1 VFSGLLNYAKAYSV
15 PFSAEDRPGP
25 HEAVTRRSV
34 EEEREGY
41 RARGTK
47 VAGAVTTKVFPD
59 GNGGLAA
66 RSPGRLGNRTLKA
79 SWILAPRILA
89 WLCASFCW
97 AQSPANIRAPL
108 GVYVKVDVQD
118 AIDGY
123 NGPAGQLHS
132 YLQGLYA
139 SLLADPAISGLTIGA
154 EWAKLQPS
162 AGTSSSSFDWAD
174 LDDAFDAATAA
185 HKPVQLII
193 TPGTDM
199 PTWLVNEIPSCDPLF
214 TSGSA
219 PANCG
224 TVTFVGYPEVQ
235 RAGQTMFPLP
245 WNTVY
250 QAAWDAFLM
259 QLNARYGS
267 NPAFVGIAIAGP
279 VGASDEMIFPTSANT
294 SAAQPSGLA
303 VDATWAALIQ
313 HSFPSNSAYQNT
325 DQVFI
330 DAWKQAI
337 DAYESIFSGVTL
349 FIGADAGDD
358 FPNFSQ
364 TVTPHADNTLFAV
377 DCSNSPKTEIMSCE
391 AKTEVLSY
399 FVTVTGLNG
408 KGTQVGGMTASSAV
422 TFGNIGVQGVKVLT
436 ALSPPPSPP
445 FIGGAEFDFPVSGSS
460 LQGEGCPDPSGNC
473 PGLSVVEGA
482 YNVMTVFFT
491 GTPAAA
497 FYGGTVGT
505 APIQYLEVS
514 YLDLQYALSNAC
526 PATPSPTLGYM
537 SLQDLYVRAS
547 RDIFAMANLVT
558 ALPASTCSKTAPPPA
573 ITLVANAE
581 GASPTIAPNT
591 WVEIKGSN
599 LAQPG
604 DTRIWQGSDFV
615 ANTMPTKL
623 DTVSATVNGKPAFV
637 YYISPLQVNILT
649 PPDALSGPAQ
659 VEVTNNG
666 VTSAAFTAP
675 TQSLSPS
682 FFVFNGGPYIAATHL
697 NGSLIGPA
705 TLYPGASTP
714 AKPGETI
721 VLYANGFGSTNV
733 PVQSGSVS
741 QSGTLSPLPAVKIGG
756 VAATVQ
762 FAGLVVPG
770 EFQFNVTIPAAL
782 GNGDQTITAT
792 YGGVST
798 QSGALITLHN

>member
-1 VFSGLLNYAKAYSV
+1 MSRSRSFSSAYWT
-15 PFSAEDRPGP
+15 FA
-25 HEAVTRRSV
+25 
-34 EEEREGY
+34 
-41 RARGTK
+41 
-47 VAGAVTTKVFPD
+47 
-59 GNGGLAA
+59 L
-66 RSPGRLGNRTLKA
+66 
-79 SWILAPRILA
+79 
-89 WLCASFCW
+89 LCASLSW
-97 AQSPANIRAPL
+97 AQSMPNIRAPL
-108 GVYVKVDVQD
+108 GVYVKVNVQD
-118 AIDGY
+118 AINGY

-132 YLQGLYA
+132 YLQGLYT
-139 SLLADPAISGLTIGA
+139 SLLADPAISGLAMGV

-162 AGTSSSSFDWAD
+162 AGTSASSFDWTD
-174 LDDAFDAATAA
+174 LDDAFAAAAVA

-199 PTWLVNEIPSCDPLF
+199 PTWLVNQIPSCDPLF

-235 RAGQTMFPLP
+235 RAIQTVFPLP

-250 QAAWDAFLM
+250 QAAWDTFLM
-259 QLNARYGS
+259 QLNAKYGS
-267 NPAFVGIAIAGP
+267 NPLFVAIAIAGP

-294 SAAQPSGLA
+294 TVAQPSGLA

-325 DQVFI
+325 DQAFI
-330 DAWKQAI
+330 DDWKQAI
-337 DAYESIFSGVTL
+337 DAYESIFTGVTL

-391 AKTEVLSY
+391 AKTEILSY
-399 FVTVTGLNG
+399 FVTVSGLNG
-408 KGTQVGGMTASSAV
+408 KGTQVGGMTASSPA
-422 TFGNIGVQGVKVLT
+422 TIGYIGVQGVKVLT
-436 ALSPPPSPP
+436 GLTPAPSPP

-460 LQGEGCPDPSGNC
+460 LQEEGCPDPSGNC
-473 PGLSVVEGA
+473 PGLTVEEGA

-497 FYGGTVGT
+497 FYGGTVGA

-514 YLDLQYALSNAC
+514 YVDLQYALAKPC
-526 PATPSPTLGYM
+526 PATPSPSLGYM
-537 SLQDLYVRAS
+537 SLQDLYARAS
-547 RDIFAMANLVT
+547 RDIFAMANQVM
-558 ALPASTCSKTAPPPA
+558 ALPASTCSKTPPPPA

-581 GASPTIAPNT
+581 GETPTIAPNT

-599 LAQPG
+599 LAAPG
-604 DTRIWQGSDFV
+604 DSRIWQGSDFV
-615 ANTMPTKL
+615 GNSMPTRL
-623 DTVSATVNGKPAFV
+623 DNVSATVNGKPAFV
-637 YYISPLQVNILT
+637 YYISPMQVNILT

-659 VEVTNNG
+659 VEVTYNG
-666 VTSAAFTAP
+666 ATSAAFTAP
-675 TQSLSPS
+675 AQSISPS
-682 FFVFNGGPYIAATHL
+682 FFVFNGGPYVAATHS

-705 TLYPGASTP
+705 TLYPDASTP

-741 QSGTLSPLPAVKIGG
+741 QSGMLSPLPAVKIGG
-756 VAATVQ
+756 ITATVQ
-762 FAGLVVPG
+762 FAGLVAPG
-770 EFQFNVTIPAAL
+770 EFQFNVVVPASL
-782 GNGDQTITAT
+782 SNGDQSITAT
-792 YGGVST
+792 SGGGST
-798 QSGALITLHN
+798 QSGTLVTIHN

>member
-1 VFSGLLNYAKAYSV
+1 V
-15 PFSAEDRPGP
+15 PLSAEDRLGP
-25 HEAVTRRSV
+25 SETLSPRSA
-34 EEEREGY
+34 EGERKGY
-41 RARGTK
+41 RAKGTK
-47 VAGAVTTKVFPD
+47 LDRAVTTKVFPD
-59 GNGGLAA
+59 RNGGLAA
-66 RSPGRLGNRTLKA
+66 WSPSGFGNRILNA
-79 SWILAPRILA
+79 SWILIS
-89 WLCASFCW
+89 LCASLSW

-123 NGPAGQLHS
+123 NGPASQLHS

-235 RAGQTMFPLP
+235 RAIQTVFPLP
-245 WNTVY
+245 WNAVY

-267 NPAFVGIAIAGP
+267 NPAFVAIAIAGP
-279 VGASDEMIFPTSANT
+279 VGASDEMIFPTSVNT
-294 SAAQPSGLA
+294 TAAQPSGLA

-313 HSFPSNSAYQNT
+313 HSFPSNGAYQNT
-325 DQVFI
+325 DQAFI

-514 YLDLQYALSNAC
+514 YLDLQYALANAC
-526 PATPSPTLGYM
+526 PATPSPTLGYI
-537 SLQDLYVRAS
+537 SLQDLYARAS
-547 RDIFAMANLVT
+547 RDIFAMANQVT
-558 ALPASTCSKTAPPPA
+558 ALPASTCSKTAPSPA
-573 ITLVANAE
+573 IAIVANAE

>member
-1 VFSGLLNYAKAYSV
+1 MIMPLSV
-15 PFSAEDRPGP
+15 GDRI
-25 HEAVTRRSV
+25 A
-34 EEEREGY
+34 
-41 RARGTK
+41 
-47 VAGAVTTKVFPD
+47 TTKSSARLAREKSKLYLGEDTKLD
-59 GNGGLAA
+59 GTVAIQVRWRSRMSTGQMFSCARWALA
-66 RSPGRLGNRTLKA
+66 L
-79 SWILAPRILA
+79 
-89 WLCASFCW
+89 LCASLFGT
-97 AQSPANIRAPL
+97 ASSAGARAPL

-123 NGPAGQLHS
+123 NGPASQLHS
-132 YLQGLYA
+132 YLQNLYET
-139 SLLADPAISGLTIGA
+139 LLADPAISGLTIGA
-154 EWAKLQPS
+154 DWAKLQPS
-162 AGTSSSSFDWAD
+162 AGTNSSSFDWSD

-185 HKPVQLII
+185 HKPLQLII
-193 TPGTDM
+193 TPGSDM
-199 PTWLVNEIPSCDPLF
+199 PTWLVNQIPSCDPLF

-224 TVTFVGYPEVQ
+224 TVTFVGYPEEQ
-235 RAGQTMFPLP
+235 RAIQTVFPLP

-267 NPAFVGIAIAGP
+267 NPAFVAIAIAGP

-325 DQVFI
+325 DQAFI

-391 AKTEVLSY
+391 AKTEILSY

-422 TFGNIGVQGVKVLT
+422 TIGNIGVQGVKVLT
-436 ALSPPPSPP
+436 ALSPAPSPP
-445 FIGGAEFDFPVSGSS
+445 FIGGAEFDFPVSGPD

-473 PGLSVVEGA
+473 PGLSVAEGA
-482 YNVMTVFFT
+482 YNVMAVFFT

-514 YLDLQYALSNAC
+514 YLDLQYALANAC
-526 PATPSPTLGYM
+526 PATPSPALGYM
-537 SLQDLYVRAS
+537 SLQDLYARAS
-547 RDIFAMANLVT
+547 RDIFAMANQT
-558 ALPASTCSKTAPPPA
+558 MTLPAPTCSKSAPAPA
-573 ITLVANAE
+573 ISLVANAE
-581 GASPTIAPNT
+581 GETPTIAPNT

-599 LAQPG
+599 LAAPG
-604 DTRIWQGSDFV
+604 DSRIWQGSDFV
-615 ANTMPTKL
+615 ANSMPTSL
-623 DTVSATVNGKPAFV
+623 DKVSATVNGKPAFV

-659 VEVTNNG
+659 VEVSYNG
-666 VTSAAFTAP
+666 ATSAAFTAP
-675 TQSLSPS
+675 AQSISPS
-682 FFVFNGGPYIAATHL
+682 FFVFNGGPYVAATHA

-741 QSGTLSPLPAVKIGG
+741 QSGMLSPLPVVKIGG

-762 FAGLVVPG
+762 FAGLVAPG
-770 EFQFNVTIPAAL
+770 EFQFNVVVPASL
-782 GNGDQTITAT
+782 NNGDQSVTAT
-792 YGGVST
+792 SGGGST
-798 QSGALITLHN
+798 QSGTMVTIHN

>member
-1 VFSGLLNYAKAYSV
+1 MARHRTISYACLN
-15 PFSAEDRPGP
+15 
-25 HEAVTRRSV
+25 
-34 EEEREGY
+34 
-41 RARGTK
+41 
-47 VAGAVTTKVFPD
+47 
-59 GNGGLAA
+59 AA
-66 RSPGRLGNRTLKA
+66 LF
-79 SWILAPRILA
+79 
-89 WLCASFCW
+89 CASN
-97 AQSPANIRAPL
+97 SPIATAASIRAPL

-118 AIDGY
+118 AINGY
-123 NGPAGQLHS
+123 NGPASQLHS

-139 SLLADPAISGLTIGA
+139 SLLSDPAISGLTIGA
-154 EWAKLQPS
+154 DWAKLQPS
-162 AGTSSSSFDWAD
+162 AGTSSSSFDWTD
-174 LDDAFDAATAA
+174 LDDAFDAAAVA

-235 RAGQTMFPLP
+235 RADQTMFPLP

-250 QAAWDAFLM
+250 QAAWDAFLV

-267 NPAFVGIAIAGP
+267 NAALVAIAVAGP

-303 VDATWAALIQ
+303 IDAMWAALIQ

-399 FVTVTGLNG
+399 FVTVTGSNG

-422 TFGNIGVQGVKVLT
+422 TIGNIGVQGVKVLT
-436 ALSPPPSPP
+436 DLSPPPSPP
-445 FIGGAEFDFPVSGSS
+445 FIGGAEFDFPVSGAD
-460 LQGEGCPDPSGNC
+460 LEGEGCPDPSGNC
-473 PGLSVVEGA
+473 QGLSVAEGA

-537 SLQDLYVRAS
+537 SLQDLYARAS
-547 RDIFAMANLVT
+547 RDIFAMAAQT
-558 ALPASTCSKTAPPPA
+558 MTLPAPTCSKSAPAPA

-581 GASPTIAPNT
+581 GETPAIAPNT
-591 WVEIKGSN
+591 WVEVKGSN
-599 LAQPG
+599 LAAPG
-604 DTRIWQGSDFV
+604 DSRIWQGSDFV
-615 ANTMPTKL
+615 GNSMPTQL
-623 DTVSATVNGKPAFV
+623 DNVSATVNGKPAFV

-649 PPDALSGPAQ
+649 PPDALSSQAQ
-659 VEVTNNG
+659 VVVTYNG
-666 VTSAAFTAP
+666 ATSAAFTAP
-675 TQSLSPS
+675 AQSISPS
-682 FFVFNGGPYIAATHL
+682 FFVFNGGPYVAATHL

-741 QSGTLSPLPAVKIGG
+741 QSGMLSPLPVVKIGG

-762 FAGLVVPG
+762 FAGLVAPG
-770 EFQFNVTIPAAL
+770 EFQFNVVVPASL
-782 GNGDQTITAT
+782 NNGDQSITAIS
-792 YGGVST
+792 GGGST
-798 QSGALITLHN
+798 QSGTLVTIHD

>member
-1 VFSGLLNYAKAYSV
+1 M
-15 PFSAEDRPGP
+15 
-25 HEAVTRRSV
+25 
-34 EEEREGY
+34 
-41 RARGTK
+41 
-47 VAGAVTTKVFPD
+47 
-59 GNGGLAA
+59 LA
-66 RSPGRLGNRTLKA
+66 L
-79 SWILAPRILA
+79 
-89 WLCASFCW
+89 LCAGLSW

-123 NGPAGQLHS
+123 NGPASQLHS

-154 EWAKLQPS
+154 NWAKLQPT
-162 AGTSSSSFDWAD
+162 AGTSASSFDWSD
-174 LDDAFDAATAA
+174 LDDAFDAAAVA

-193 TPGTDM
+193 TPGADM
-199 PTWLVNEIPSCDPLF
+199 PTWLVNQIPSCDPLF

-267 NPAFVGIAIAGP
+267 NPAFVAIAIAGP

-294 SAAQPSGLA
+294 TAAQPSGLA

-399 FVTVTGLNG
+399 LVTVTGSNG
-408 KGTQVGGMTASSAV
+408 KGTQVGGMTASSPV
-422 TFGNIGVQGVKVLT
+422 TIGNIGVQGVKVLT
-436 ALSPPPSPP
+436 ALSPTPSPP
-445 FIGGAEFDFPVSGSS
+445 FVGGAEFDIPVSGAD
-460 LQGEGCPDPSGNC
+460 LQQEGCPAPSGNC
-473 PGLSVVEGA
+473 PGLSVEEGA

-491 GTPAAA
+491 GTPPAAY
-497 FYGGTVGT
+497 YGGTVGAAT
-505 APIQYLEVS
+505 IQYLEVS
-514 YLDLQYALSNAC
+514 YLDVQYALANPC
-526 PATPSPTLGYM
+526 PAAPSPILGNI
-537 SLQDLYVRAS
+537 SLQDLYARAS
-547 RDIFAMANLVT
+547 RDLFAMANQPSSLAAPT
-558 ALPASTCSKTAPPPA
+558 CLKSAPAPGIS
-573 ITLVANAE
+573 LVANAE
-581 GASPTIAPNT
+581 GEAPTIAPNT
-591 WVEIKGSN
+591 WVEIKGGN
-599 LAQPG
+599 LAPVGYSSPACAPG
-604 DTRIWQGSDFV
+604 YCWQTSDFV
-615 ANTMPTKL
+615 GNKMPTQL
-623 DTVSATVNGKPAFV
+623 DQVSATVNGKSAYV
-637 YYISPLQVNILT
+637 YYISPTQLNILT
-649 PPDALSGPAQ
+649 PPDAMSGAVQ
-659 VEVTNNG
+659 VVVTNNG
-666 VTSAAFTAP
+666 SVGAAFTAQA
-675 TQSLSPS
+675 QSLAPS
-682 FFVFNGGPYIAATHL
+682 FFVFNGGPYVAATHV
-697 NGSLIGPA
+697 NGSLCTAPVSGACLVGPT
-705 TLYPGASTP
+705 TLYPSSSAP
-714 AKPGETI
+714 AQPNEI
-721 VLYANGFGSTNV
+721 VVLYANGFGATNV
-733 PVQSGSVS
+733 PVQSGSVT
-741 QSGTLSPLPAVKIGG
+741 QSGTLSPLPVIKIGG
-756 VAATVQ
+756 ITATVQ
-762 FAGLVVPG
+762 FAGLSAVG
-770 EFQFNVTIPAAL
+770 EFQFNVVVPANTP
-782 GNGDQTITAT
+782 NGDQPITAT
-792 YGGVST
+792 YGGST
-798 QSGALITLHN
+798 TQAGTLITIQDSLIPIQH

>member
-1 VFSGLLNYAKAYSV
+1 
-15 PFSAEDRPGP
+15 
-25 HEAVTRRSV
+25 VTS
-34 EEEREGY
+34 
-41 RARGTK
+41 K
-47 VAGAVTTKVFPD
+47 LFPC
-59 GNGGLAA
+59 
-66 RSPGRLGNRTLKA
+66 
-79 SWILAPRILA
+79 ILAS
-89 WLCASFCW
+89 LCACLSW
-97 AQSPANIRAPL
+97 AQSPASIRAPL

-123 NGPAGQLHS
+123 NGPASQLHS

-139 SLLADPAISGLTIGA
+139 SLLADPAISGLAIGA
-154 EWAKLQPS
+154 DWAKHQPS
-162 AGTSSSSFDWAD
+162 AGTSPSSFSWAD
-174 LDDAFDAATAA
+174 LDDAFDAAAVA

-193 TPGTDM
+193 TPGANM
-199 PTWLVNEIPSCDPLF
+199 PTWLVNQIPSCDPLF

-235 RAGQTMFPLP
+235 RAEQTMFPLP
-245 WNTVY
+245 WNAVY

-267 NPAFVGIAIAGP
+267 NPLFVAIAIAGP
-279 VGASDEMIFPTSANT
+279 VGASDEMIFPTSVNT
-294 SAAQPSGLA
+294 TVAQPSGLS

-337 DAYESIFSGVTL
+337 DAYESIFAGVTL

-364 TVTPHADNTLFAV
+364 TITPHADNTLFAV

-391 AKTEVLSY
+391 AKTEILSY
-399 FVTVTGLNG
+399 FVTVSGLNG
-408 KGTQVGGMTASSAV
+408 KGTQVGGMTASSPV
-422 TFGNIGVQGVKVLT
+422 TIGNIGVQGVKVLT
-436 ALSPPPSPP
+436 ALTPAPSPA
-445 FIGGAEFDFPVSGSS
+445 FIGGAEFDFPVSGLD
-460 LQGEGCPDPSGNC
+460 LQGEGCPDASGNC
-473 PGLSVVEGA
+473 LGLSVEEGA
-482 YNVMTVFFT
+482 YNVMAVFFT
-491 GTPAAA
+491 DTPAAA
-497 FYGGTVGT
+497 FYGGTAGT
-505 APIQYLEVS
+505 APIEYLEVS
-514 YLDLQYALSNAC
+514 YLDLQYALANAC
-526 PATPSPTLGYM
+526 PAAPSPMLGYV
-537 SLQDLYVRAS
+537 SLQDLYARAS
-547 RDIFAMANLVT
+547 RDLFAMANQVT
-558 ALPASTCSKTAPPPA
+558 ALPAPTCAKTAPAPA

-581 GASPTIAPNT
+581 GASSTIAPNT

-604 DTRIWQGSDFV
+604 DMRIWQGSDF
-615 ANTMPTKL
+615 AGNTMPTKL
-623 DTVSATVNGKPAFV
+623 DTVGATVNGKPAFV

-649 PPDALSGPAQ
+649 PPDALSGAAQ
-659 VEVTNNG
+659 IVVTYNG
-666 VTSAAFTAP
+666 VTSAAFTAAA
-675 TQSLSPS
+675 QSLSPS
-682 FFVFNGGPYIAATHL
+682 FFVFNGGPYVAATHL
-697 NGSLIGPA
+697 NGGLIGPA

-721 VLYANGFGSTNV
+721 ELYANGFGATNV

-741 QSGTLSPLPAVKIGG
+741 QSGTLSPLPVVKMGG

-762 FAGLVVPG
+762 FAGLVAPG
-770 EFQFNVTIPAAL
+770 EFQFNVTIPASL
-782 GNGDQTITAT
+782 SNGDQTITAA

-798 QSGALITLHN
+798 QSGALITIHN

>member
-1 VFSGLLNYAKAYSV
+1 MPSDLLSWPKAYTV
-15 PFSAEDRPGP
+15 ALSAEDR
-25 HEAVTRRSV
+25 
-34 EEEREGY
+34 
-41 RARGTK
+41 RGI
-47 VAGAVTTKVFPD
+47 KVFPNRD
-59 GNGGLAA
+59 G
-66 RSPGRLGNRTLKA
+66 GRVALRPSGFAK
-79 SWILAPRILA
+79 RILLLA
-89 WLCASFCW
+89 SLCASPSW

-118 AIDGY
+118 AINGY
-123 NGPAGQLHS
+123 NGPASQLHS

-162 AGTSSSSFDWAD
+162 AGTSSSSFDWSD
-174 LDDAFDAATAA
+174 LDDAFAAAAVA
-185 HKPVQLII
+185 HKLVQLII
-193 TPGTDM
+193 TPGSDL
-199 PTWLVNEIPSCDPLF
+199 PTWLVNQIPSCDPLF
-214 TSGSA
+214 TAGSA

-235 RAGQTMFPLP
+235 RAVQTVFPLP
-245 WNTVY
+245 WNTAY

-267 NPAFVGIAIAGP
+267 NPAFVAIAIAGP
-279 VGASDEMIFPTSANT
+279 VGASDEMIFPTTVNT
-294 SAAQPSGLA
+294 TVAQPSGLA

-325 DQVFI
+325 DQAFI

-337 DAYESIFSGVTL
+337 DTYESIFSGVTL
-349 FIGADAGDD
+349 FIGADAGND

-391 AKTEVLSY
+391 AKTEILSY

-408 KGTQVGGMTASSAV
+408 KGTQVGGMTASSPA
-422 TFGNIGVQGVKVLT
+422 TIGNIGVQGVKVLT
-436 ALSPPPSPP
+436 ALSPSPSPP
-445 FIGGAEFDFPVSGSS
+445 FIGGAEFDFPVSGAS
-460 LQGEGCPDPSGNC
+460 LQAEGCPDPSGNC
-473 PGLSVVEGA
+473 PGLSVEEGA

-514 YLDLQYALSNAC
+514 YVDLQYALANAC
-526 PATPSPTLGYM
+526 PATPSPSLGYM
-537 SLQDLYVRAS
+537 SLQDLYARAS
-547 RDIFAMANLVT
+547 RDIFAMANKVT
-558 ALPASTCSKTAPPPA
+558 ALPASTCAKTAPPPA

-591 WVEIKGSN
+591 WVEIQGSN
-599 LAQPG
+599 LAAPG
-604 DTRIWQGSDFV
+604 DTRIWQVSDFV
-615 ANTMPTKL
+615 GNSMPTKL

-659 VEVTNNG
+659 VAVTYNG
-666 VTSAAFTAP
+666 ATSAAFTAP
-675 TQSLSPS
+675 TQPLSTS
-682 FFVFNGGPYIAATHL
+682 FFIFNGGPYVAATHL

-733 PVQSGSVS
+733 PAQSGSVS
-741 QSGTLSPLPAVKIGG
+741 QSGTLSPLPGVKIGG
-756 VAATVQ
+756 VTATVQ
-762 FAGLVVPG
+762 FAGLVAPG
-770 EFQFNVTIPAAL
+770 EFQFNVTVPASL
-782 GNGDQTITAT
+782 GNGDQTIAAT

-798 QSGALITLHN
+798 QSGALITIHN

>member
-1 VFSGLLNYAKAYSV
+1 V
-15 PFSAEDRPGP
+15 PPSAEDRLGP
-25 HEAVTRRSV
+25 HETLTRRGATG
-34 EEEREGY
+34 EREGH
-41 RARGTK
+41 RTKGTK
-47 VAGAVTTKVFPD
+47 LDHAVTTKIFPD
-59 GNGGLAA
+59 CNGGLAA
-66 RSPGRLGNRTLKA
+66 WRPSGFGRLILKA
-79 SWILAPRILA
+79 SWILAS
-89 WLCASFCW
+89 LCATHSW
-97 AQSPANIRAPL
+97 AQSLANIRAPL

-123 NGPAGQLHS
+123 NGPASQLHS

-154 EWAKLQPS
+154 DWAKLQPS
-162 AGTSSSSFDWAD
+162 AGTSASSFDWSD
-174 LDDAFDAATAA
+174 LDDAFDAAAVA

-193 TPGTDM
+193 TPGADL

-235 RAGQTMFPLP
+235 RAEQTVFPLP

-267 NPAFVGIAIAGP
+267 NPAFVAIAIAGP
-279 VGASDEMIFPTSANT
+279 VGASDEMIFPTSVNT
-294 SAAQPSGLA
+294 TAAQPSGLA
-303 VDATWAALIQ
+303 VNATWAALIQ

-349 FIGADAGDD
+349 FIGADSGDD

-364 TVTPHADNTLFAV
+364 TVTPHIDNTLFAV

-391 AKTEVLSY
+391 AKTEILSY

-422 TFGNIGVQGVKVLT
+422 TIGNIGVQGVKVLT

-460 LQGEGCPDPSGNC
+460 LEGEGCPDPSGNC

-482 YNVMTVFFT
+482 YNVMAVFFT

-505 APIQYLEVS
+505 ATIQYLEVS

-526 PATPSPTLGYM
+526 PATPSPSLGYM
-537 SLQDLYVRAS
+537 SLQDLYARAS
-547 RDIFAMANLVT
+547 RDIFSMANKVT
-558 ALPASTCSKTAPPPA
+558 ALPASTCSKSAPAPS
-573 ITLVANAE
+573 INLVANAE
-581 GASPTIAPNT
+581 GETLTIAPNT
-591 WVEIKGSN
+591 WIEIKGSN
-599 LAQPG
+599 LAAPG
-604 DTRIWQGSDFV
+604 DSRIWQESDFV
-615 ANTMPTKL
+615 GNSMPTKL
-623 DTVSATVNGKPAFV
+623 DNVSATVNGKPAFV

-649 PPDALSGPAQ
+649 PPDALSGPVQ
-659 VEVTNNG
+659 VEVTSNG
-666 VTSAAFTAP
+666 ATSAAFTA
-675 TQSLSPS
+675 QAKSISPS
-682 FFVFNGGPYIAATHL
+682 FFVFSGGPYVAATHL

-705 TLYPGASTP
+705 TLFPGASTP

-733 PVQSGSVS
+733 PVQSGSVT
-741 QSGTLSPLPAVKIGG
+741 QSGTLSPLPVVTIGG

-762 FAGLVVPG
+762 FAGLVAPG
-770 EFQFNVTIPAAL
+770 EFQFNVVIPASL
-782 GNGDQTITAT
+782 SNGDQSITAT
-792 YGGVST
+792 SGGGST
-798 QSGALITLHN
+798 QSGTLVTIHN

>member
-1 VFSGLLNYAKAYSV
+1 MPL
-15 PFSAEDRPGP
+15 SAEDRLGP
-25 HEAVTRRSV
+25 RETLTLRSAEEAITTR
-34 EEEREGY
+34 
-41 RARGTK
+41 
-47 VAGAVTTKVFPD
+47 VFPD
-59 GNGGLAA
+59 GTGGLAA
-66 RSPGRLGNRTLKA
+66 WSQNGVGNRILKA
-79 SWILAPRILA
+79 LWILVS
-89 WLCASFCW
+89 LCASPSW
-97 AQSPANIRAPL
+97 AQSSANIRAPL

-123 NGPAGQLHS
+123 SGPAGQLHS

-139 SLLADPAISGLTIGA
+139 NLLADPAISGLTLGA

-162 AGTSSSSFDWAD
+162 AGTSPSSFDWAD
-174 LDDAFDAATAA
+174 LDDAFDAAAVA

-193 TPGTDM
+193 TPGSDM
-199 PTWLVNEIPSCDPLF
+199 PTWLVNQIPSCDPLF

-224 TVTFVGYPEVQ
+224 TVTFVAYPEVQ
-235 RAGQTMFPLP
+235 RAVQTMFPLP

-250 QAAWDAFLM
+250 QGAWDAFLM

-267 NPAFVGIAIAGP
+267 NPAFVAIAIAGP

-313 HSFPSNSAYQNT
+313 HSFPTNSSYQNT
-325 DQVFI
+325 DQAFI

-364 TVTPHADNTLFAV
+364 TVTPHTDNTLFAV

-391 AKTEVLSY
+391 AKTEILSY
-399 FVTVTGLNG
+399 FVTVTSLNG

-422 TFGNIGVQGVKVLT
+422 TIGNIGVQGVKVLT
-436 ALSPPPSPP
+436 ALSPLPSPP
-445 FIGGAEFDFPVSGSS
+445 FIGGAEFDFPVSGSD
-460 LQGEGCPDPSGNC
+460 LEGEGCPVPGGNC
-473 PGLSVVEGA
+473 PGLSVAEGA
-482 YNVMTVFFT
+482 YNVMAVFFT

-537 SLQDLYVRAS
+537 SLQDLYARAS
-547 RDIFAMANLVT
+547 RDIFAMANQVT

-573 ITLVANAE
+573 IALVANAE
-581 GASPTIAPNT
+581 GESPTIAPNT
-591 WVEIKGSN
+591 WIEIKGSN
-599 LAQPG
+599 LAAPG
-604 DTRIWQGSDFV
+604 DTRIWQESDFV
-615 ANTMPTKL
+615 GNTMPTKL
-623 DTVSATVNGKPAFV
+623 DAVSARVNGKPAFV

-659 VEVTNNG
+659 VEVTLNG
-666 VTSAAFTAP
+666 VTSVAFNAP

-682 FFVFNGGPYIAATHL
+682 FFVFNGGPYVAATHS
-697 NGSLIGPA
+697 NGSFIGPA
-705 TLYPGASTP
+705 ALYPGSTTP
-714 AKPGETI
+714 AKPGEMI
-721 VLYANGFGSTNV
+721 ALYANGFGSTNV
-733 PVQSGSVS
+733 PVQSGSIS
-741 QSGTLSPLPAVKIGG
+741 QSGTLSPLPVVKIGG
-756 VAATVQ
+756 VTATVQ
-762 FAGLVVPG
+762 FAGLVTPG
-770 EFQFNVTIPAAL
+770 EFQFNVTIPASL

-798 QSGALITLHN
+798 QSGTLITIHN